1 VLALHNQRGG
11 VLIFGVRDG
20 DLAFCGAKDR
30 LDSKL
35 FNDKIR
41 RYVGDQIWVDF
52 HREAIEADQRYL
64 GLAIIPPRGPAL
76 GYFRADAP
84 EQHGKREFR
93 EGESALRVGDSS
105 IVLDSAKAA
114 AHQASMTPG
123 VAGSPYAIDQPF
135 FRILA
140 LETHHFIPR
149 PQLGNQLERALSDE
163 RTSVTSLIGIGG
175 SGKTTLATWAALA
188 AHRERKFS
196 FVVSMTAKDRELT
209 TSGIQS
215 LASSRTTYE
224 SLLTQIADVLGFS
237 ELKELDL
244 KGQET
249 EIRALLENS
258 NGLLYVD
265 NLETV
270 DDPRVITFLDDLP
283 VGVRAL
289 VTSRRSSVR
298 VAVRPIDVGPLS
310 AQEARALIRSL
321 RAEPGFSYVA
331 DLTDSEVDRVS
342 DACDRLPLAVRWTL
356 ARAAG
361 AAEAVQRA
369 DALRGANPRDDGQLL
384 EFVFR
389 RVFMDMTDVERGV
402 MQTLSIFQ
410 EPSPAEVLIAG
421 SGHEGHAVLD
431 ALEDLARDALTQ
443 RLFDA
448 DRNDYVFVLAPLTR
462 SFVLNDLR
470 THRDDERKIRRR
482 LTDWY
487 EARDVRVE
495 KDRVAVRELRQGRGS
510 PEHALVDLARDAEK
524 RGDYRTAQD
533 LYEQALSRNPN
544 SWEAARRY
552 AEFERHVN
560 RNHTRALELY
570 ERAGANAPSRGSDRA
585 LVHREW
591 GMLLRDS
598 GRPNATDDAIEKFE
612 IARKETPNDPMLVHA
627 LASMYDRKGVYMKV
641 IELLEP
647 LRGHPSPKTRKRVLP
662 LLLRAYQRTTQILEA
677 AEVKRELDDMN
688 AG

>member
-1 VLALHNQRGG
+1 
-11 VLIFGVRDG
+11 
-20 DLAFCGAKDR
+20 
-30 LDSKL
+30 
-35 FNDKIR
+35 
-41 RYVGDQIWVDF
+41 
-52 HREAIEADQRYL
+52 
-64 GLAIIPPRGPAL
+64 
-76 GYFRADAP
+76 
-84 EQHGKREFR
+84 
-93 EGESALRVGDSS
+93 
-105 IVLDSAKAA
+105 
-114 AHQASMTPG
+114 
-123 VAGSPYAIDQPF
+123 
-135 FRILA
+135 
-140 LETHHFIPR
+140 
-149 PQLGNQLERALSDE
+149 
-163 RTSVTSLIGIGG
+163 
-175 SGKTTLATWAALA
+175 
-188 AHRERKFS
+188 
-196 FVVSMTAKDRELT
+196 
-209 TSGIQS
+209 
-215 LASSRTTYE
+215 
-224 SLLTQIADVLGFS
+224 
-237 ELKELDL
+237 
-244 KGQET
+244 
-249 EIRALLENS
+249 
-258 NGLLYVD
+258 
-265 NLETV
+265 
-270 DDPRVITFLDDLP
+270 
-283 VGVRAL
+283 
-289 VTSRRSSVR
+289 
-298 VAVRPIDVGPLS
+298 
-310 AQEARALIRSL
+310 
-321 RAEPGFSYVA
+321 
-331 DLTDSEVDRVS
+331 
-342 DACDRLPLAVRWTL
+342 
-356 ARAAG
+356 
-361 AAEAVQRA
+361 
-369 DALRGANPRDDGQLL
+369 
-384 EFVFR
+384 
-389 RVFMDMTDVERGV
+389 
-402 MQTLSIFQ
+402 
-410 EPSPAEVLIAG
+410 
-421 SGHEGHAVLD
+421 VLD

-598 GRPNATDDAIEKFE
+598 GRPNATDDEIEKFE